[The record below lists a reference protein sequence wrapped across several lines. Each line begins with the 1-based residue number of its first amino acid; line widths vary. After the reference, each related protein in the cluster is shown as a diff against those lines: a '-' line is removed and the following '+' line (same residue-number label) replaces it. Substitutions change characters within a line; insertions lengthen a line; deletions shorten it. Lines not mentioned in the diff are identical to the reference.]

1 MKMRF
6 KKSIIALGL
15 FVGLSTSCN
24 KFLDVV
30 PDNAPVLDQAFA
42 MRTMAERYLVTCYSQ
57 LPQSFSMTNNP
68 GWLSGDEFW
77 LNSES
82 TYSGYFNWRIALGSQ
97 NGDNP
102 LLNAWDGNNGA
113 TNLWV
118 GITNCNT
125 FLDNIMSVPDM
136 TDEEKQMWISE
147 VKFLKA
153 YYHFLLMK
161 QYGPVPIRDKNIPI
175 YDSPGSSQLPR
186 NSVDEC
192 FNYIIS
198 MIDESIPN
206 LMDDVTAVNSE
217 TGRITK
223 IVAKAMKAE
232 ILIYAASPLFNGNV
246 GTEAS
251 IKNSDGKELFN
262 HTYSAEKWQ
271 LAAKACKEAIDFA
284 TEHGKKL
291 HTWTPTGG
299 FTPQASTQFQMN
311 IREAYNENTDN
322 PEVLWLDTKS
332 TANGTIQGYFMLP
345 RYTANATSGTL
356 LGFMSATI
364 NIVEKFYSNNGVP
377 IEEDITYPYTSRFDL
392 ITVPNTDAYKYDLVA
407 GKQTARMNLNREN
420 RFYGTLMFDAGR
432 VFMLQAGSDANAY
445 NIDLKY
451 SGSSGKVDPTQ
462 FNWTGYASKKHY
474 NYRST
479 VGASNAYT
487 ARLFGHP
494 IMRLANLYL
503 YYAEALNEANGPS
516 AEAYS
521 YIDAVRTR
529 SGLKGVVESW
539 QNYSSAPNK
548 PATKDGLR
556 EIIKRERTNE
566 FALEGVRFWDL
577 RRWKDAVKELNNPIL
592 GWDINQSSEG
602 SYYRTTL
609 LYTRS
614 FMDRDYFWPLSLN
627 ERRRNP
633 NLVQSAGW

>member
-1 MKMRF
+1 MRF

-82 TYSGYFNWRIALGSQ
+82 TYSGYFNWRIALGNQ

-186 NSVDEC
+186 NSVEEC
-192 FNYIIS
+192 FNYVIG

-232 ILIYAASPLFNGNV
+232 ILVYAASPLFNGNV

-291 HTWTPTGG
+291 HIWTPTGG

-451 SGSSGKVDPTQ
+451 SGSSGKVDPTR

>member
-1 MKMRF
+1 LGWEQWSN
-6 KKSIIALGL
+6 KSLGGYHKL
-15 FVGLSTSCN
+15 QYISRQYYVGTGYDRRRET
-24 KFLDVV
+24 DV
-30 PDNAPVLDQAFA
+30 DF
-42 MRTMAERYLVTCYSQ
+42 RSQ
-57 LPQSFSMTNNP
+57 I
-68 GWLSGDEFW
+68 
-77 LNSES
+77 SES
-82 TYSGYFNWRIALGSQ
+82 LLSLSPNETVRSSTYQ
-97 NGDNP
+97 N
-102 LLNAWDGNNGA
+102 
-113 TNLWV
+113 
-118 GITNCNT
+118 
-125 FLDNIMSVPDM
+125 
-136 TDEEKQMWISE
+136 
-147 VKFLKA
+147 
-153 YYHFLLMK
+153 
-161 QYGPVPIRDKNIPI
+161 KNIPI

-192 FNYIIS
+192 FNYVIG

-206 LMDDVTAVNSE
+206 LMDDITAVNSE

-232 ILIYAASPLFNGNV
+232 ILVYAASPLQV
-246 GTEAS
+246 EMLVRKLLLKTAME
-251 IKNSDGKELFN
+251 ELFN

-299 FTPQASTQFQMN
+299 FTPQAGTQFQMN

-451 SGSSGKVDPTQ
+451 SGSSGKVDPTR
-462 FNWTGYASKKHY
+462 FNWTGYASK
-474 NYRST
+474 N
-479 VGASNAYT
+479 
-487 ARLFGHP
+487 
-494 IMRLANLYL
+494 
-503 YYAEALNEANGPS
+503 
-516 AEAYS
+516 
-521 YIDAVRTR
+521 
-529 SGLKGVVESW
+529 
-539 QNYSSAPNK
+539 
-548 PATKDGLR
+548 
-556 EIIKRERTNE
+556 IIIIE
-566 FALEGVRFWDL
+566 V
-577 RRWKDAVKELNNPIL
+577 
-592 GWDINQSSEG
+592 Q
-602 SYYRTTL
+602 
-609 LYTRS
+609 
-614 FMDRDYFWPLSLN
+614 
-627 ERRRNP
+627 
-633 NLVQSAGW
+633 LVQVMHILRGYLAIRSCV

>member
-1 MKMRF
+1 MRF

-57 LPQSFSMTNNP
+57 LPQSFTMTNNP

-82 TYSGYFNWRIALGSQ
+82 TYSGYFNWRIALGNQ

-102 LLNAWDGNNGA
+102 LLNAWDGNNGT

-161 QYGPVPIRDKNIPI
+161 QYGPVPIRDKNILI

-186 NSVDEC
+186 NSVEEC
-192 FNYIIS
+192 FNYVIG

-232 ILIYAASPLFNGNV
+232 ILVYAASPLFNGNV

-291 HTWTPTGG
+291 HAWTPTGG

-451 SGSSGKVDPTQ
+451 SGSSGKVDPTR

>member
-1 MKMRF
+1 
-6 KKSIIALGL
+6 
-15 FVGLSTSCN
+15 
-24 KFLDVV
+24 
-30 PDNAPVLDQAFA
+30 
-42 MRTMAERYLVTCYSQ
+42 
-57 LPQSFSMTNNP
+57 
-68 GWLSGDEFW
+68 
-77 LNSES
+77 
-82 TYSGYFNWRIALGSQ
+82 
-97 NGDNP
+97 
-102 LLNAWDGNNGA
+102 
-113 TNLWV
+113 
-118 GITNCNT
+118 
-125 FLDNIMSVPDM
+125 
-136 TDEEKQMWISE
+136 
-147 VKFLKA
+147 
-153 YYHFLLMK
+153 
-161 QYGPVPIRDKNIPI
+161 
-175 YDSPGSSQLPR
+175 
-186 NSVDEC
+186 
-192 FNYIIS
+192 

-232 ILIYAASPLFNGNV
+232 ILVYAASPLFNGNV

-451 SGSSGKVDPTQ
+451 SGSSGKVDPTR

-487 ARLFGHP
+487 ARVFGHP

-521 YIDAVRTR
+521 YIDAIRTR

>member
-82 TYSGYFNWRIALGSQ
+82 TYSGYFNWRIALGNQ

-192 FNYIIS
+192 FNYVIG

-232 ILIYAASPLFNGNV
+232 ILVYAASPLFNGNV

-377 IEEDITYPYTSRFDL
+377 IEEDITYPYT
-392 ITVPNTDAYKYDLVA
+392 
-407 GKQTARMNLNREN
+407 
-420 RFYGTLMFDAGR
+420 
-432 VFMLQAGSDANAY
+432 
-445 NIDLKY
+445 
-451 SGSSGKVDPTQ
+451 
-462 FNWTGYASKKHY
+462 
-474 NYRST
+474 
-479 VGASNAYT
+479 
-487 ARLFGHP
+487 
-494 IMRLANLYL
+494 
-503 YYAEALNEANGPS
+503 
-516 AEAYS
+516 
-521 YIDAVRTR
+521 
-529 SGLKGVVESW
+529 
-539 QNYSSAPNK
+539 
-548 PATKDGLR
+548 
-556 EIIKRERTNE
+556 
-566 FALEGVRFWDL
+566 
-577 RRWKDAVKELNNPIL
+577 
-592 GWDINQSSEG
+592 
-602 SYYRTTL
+602 
-609 LYTRS
+609 
-614 FMDRDYFWPLSLN
+614 
-627 ERRRNP
+627 
-633 NLVQSAGW
+633 